1 MTALEKQEKIKNL
14 LEVRNHYR
22 EQLDHANMKL
32 AQAEQEID
40 FFCDILQDIGMD
52 LEKLGVDPLAD

>member
-1 MTALEKQEKIKNL
+1 MMDLEKQEKIKNL
-14 LEVRNHYR
+14 FEVRNYYR

-32 AQAEQEID
+32 AQAEQEIN
-40 FFCDILQDIGMD
+40 FYCDILQDVGAD